1 VSLRRRA
8 LEELVKTMTPTN
20 KMLANSGTK
29 TDNLNVMEE
38 VWGGEEYRPGEP
50 KVMRVPSAYV
60 HALEGRLRIKV
71 VEVKGNEEVA
81 WEVEARLSTVTGV
94 DKATA
99 NPRTGNV
106 LVLYDPAE
114 TSHGE
119 LVEALQ
125 SWGFLQPDQLEAASH
140 RGVGIGRDTL
150 ANTLVRSSV
159 EFALQR
165 LFTALI

>member
-1 VSLRRRA
+1 
-8 LEELVKTMTPTN
+8 MTLSN

-29 TDNLNVMEE
+29 KDKHNVMEE
-38 VWGGEEYRPGEP
+38 VCGGANYCAGEVN
-50 KVMRVPSAYV
+50 VMRVPSAYI

-71 VEVKGNEEVA
+71 VEVKGNHETA
-81 WEVEARLSTVTGV
+81 WEVEARLSTVAGV
-94 DKATA
+94 DQVTA

-106 LVLYDPAE
+106 LVLYDPAH
-114 TSHGE
+114 TSHKD

-125 SWGFLQPDQLEAASH
+125 AWGFLRDDLPEAGTH
-140 RGVGIGRDTL
+140 RGGVGIGRDTL

>member
-1 VSLRRRA
+1 MA
-8 LEELVKTMTPTN
+8 LSN
-20 KMLANSGTK
+20 KILANSGTK
-29 TDNLNVMEE
+29 THNLNVMEE
-38 VWGGEEYRPGEP
+38 VCGGEEYRAGEP

-71 VEVKGNEEVA
+71 VEVKGNEEAA
-81 WEVEARLSTVTGV
+81 WEVEARLSTIAGV

-99 NPRTGNV
+99 NPQTGNV
-106 LVLYDPAE
+106 LVLYDPAY
-114 TSHGE
+114 TSHNE
-119 LVEALQ
+119 VVEALQ
-125 SWGFLQPDQLEAASH
+125 SWGFLQPDHPEASH